1 VPERFAHGYITLED
15 NTDTSYLVG
24 EYYTP
29 GAESGL
35 MYDDPRLALRWPI
48 PVKTVSEKDMRWELL
63 DDFEDDL
70 IRRMAIREEVK
81 A

>member
-1 VPERFAHGYITLED
+1 MI
-15 NTDTSYLVG
+15 
-24 EYYTP
+24 
-29 GAESGL
+29 
-35 MYDDPRLALRWPI
+35 YDDPRLALRWPI